1 MRVFSIILYMSEIQ
15 RIKKVINWLIFN
27 EHASSE
33 KEIAEKLGYT
43 KSSFSQIING
53 KVPLS
58 QKFIDKLIAI
68 DFNLSKVWLSSGE
81 GSMLNDD
88 PKLHCEP
95 EMKTTGDFIKVPFI
109 SIRGKDTYI
118 KCYGNVDYIESL
130 DTIPVNIDR
139 SFKGKF
145 RCFEVDGDSMDDG
158 TQKAI
163 CDKDIVLGR
172 EIKRELWSNQLRISD
187 WDFIMVYNDGITIKR
202 ILEFNMATGIFKCHS
217 LNSLYEDAEYHF
229 DGVIEL
235 YNLIKIVDRSTRR

>member
-1 MRVFSIILYMSEIQ
+1 MSEIQ

-68 DFNLSKVWLSSGE
+68 DFNLNKTWLLSGE

-95 EMKTTGDFIKVPFI
+95 EMKTAMDFIKVPFI
-109 SIRGKDTYI
+109 PIRGKGAYL
-118 KCYGNVDYIESL
+118 KCHENVDYIESL
-130 DTIPVNIDR
+130 DTIPIVIDR

-145 RCFEVDGDSMDDG
+145 LCFEVDGDSMDDG
-158 TQKAI
+158 TRKAI

-172 EIKRELWSNQLRISD
+172 EIKREFWGNKLRVAD
-187 WDFIMVYNDGITIKR
+187 WDFIVVYNEGITIKR
-202 ILEFNMATGIFKCHS
+202 ISEFNMATGIFKCHS
-217 LNSLYEDAEYHF
+217 LNPLYEDVEYHL
-229 DGVIEL
+229 DEVIEL
-235 YNLIKIVDRSTRR
+235 YNLIKIVDRSIRR